1 MNYSIPFYY
10 KICCFLIQST
20 VLFCGFYVQ
29 SATCFTLSYG
39 ITFVYG
45 VGALLLPIY
54 FKAEEQ
60 SNEFIL
66 KRQTQYRFFSLSFV
80 GGIALCCFT
89 ALGTLFFENTYHLEA
104 ITLFFAMVAIIA
116 AIEPPPAR
124 LLRWE
129 NDGLLIMGEKFSN
142 TIPYGTI
149 SNYEV
154 DFDSITIYT
163 QEGYTHFIE
172 NIIWDQ
178 ETMEKAIIF
187 LNSRK

>member
-1 MNYSIPFYY
+1 
-10 KICCFLIQST
+10 
-20 VLFCGFYVQ
+20 
-29 SATCFTLSYG
+29 
-39 ITFVYG
+39 
-45 VGALLLPIY
+45 
-54 FKAEEQ
+54 
-60 SNEFIL
+60 
-66 KRQTQYRFFSLSFV
+66 
-80 GGIALCCFT
+80 
-89 ALGTLFFENTYHLEA
+89 
-104 ITLFFAMVAIIA
+104 
-116 AIEPPPAR
+116 
-124 LLRWE
+124 LRWE

>member
-1 MNYSIPFYY
+1 M
-10 KICCFLIQST
+10 IQST
-20 VLFCGFYVQ
+20 VLFFGFYVQ

-66 KRQTQYRFFSLSFV
+66 KRQIQHRLFSLSFV

-89 ALGTLFFENTYHLEA
+89 ALGTLFFEKTYHLET

-142 TIPYGTI
+142 TIPYGAI

-178 ETMEKAIIF
+178 ETKEKAIIF